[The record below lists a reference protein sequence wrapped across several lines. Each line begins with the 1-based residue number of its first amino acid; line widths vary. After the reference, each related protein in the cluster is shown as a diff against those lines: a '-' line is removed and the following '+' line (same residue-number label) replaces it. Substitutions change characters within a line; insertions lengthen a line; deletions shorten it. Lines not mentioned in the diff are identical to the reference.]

1 MKINLDFY
9 KEKQEKLL
17 PIEEQIL
24 EYINNNNKENYKA
37 IIEKDTRIEVVM
49 ALSEIRE
56 NILNWYT
63 FKENATILEIEPNY
77 GEITGLL
84 CDKALKVVGIENS
97 LKKAEA
103 IQKRHES
110 KENLEVIVGN
120 IENIE
125 LQEKFDYITL
135 IGTIENLSNIFTGT
149 IEEYIELIKKFLK
162 EDGKIILAI
171 DNKIGMKYFSK
182 TDSTGISI
190 ENHNG
195 KNLIGLKELK
205 KIIKDTK
212 LIENKIY
219 YPMPDYKFT
228 NAIFT
233 DEKPLTKNNLSRNII
248 YNSEDTIKFYEENNA
263 YKQILEEDKEIFK
276 MFANSYL
283 IELGEENNQ
292 EQNIKF
298 ISFSNIRKPEY
309 RIKTIIENENVYKY
323 AINDNS
329 NQHIENIKRNIDIIK
344 KCNLNT
350 VDSYEE
356 NRIVSKYTNAL
367 TLDKV
372 IVNLMEENKLEE
384 AIKIVKKLKSEL
396 ETKLTETDSENN
408 VFDKYNIKYEK
419 TNIEKM
425 KFIEEGLWDLIFQ
438 NCFYIDDKFYFYDQE
453 WKEEKIPIDF
463 ILYRA
468 IKYFTQIKE
477 YIQDEKLYEIMDIE
491 KENIK
496 IFDELD
502 DKLQLI
508 IRDENVW
515 KIHTQGIGIID
526 LKRKELTAN
535 HQINLLNIE
544 KAKDKTLL
552 EEKNKEIQELKEQLN
567 SVYNSKSWKITK
579 PLRTILKLGKK
590 QERMK

>member
-552 EEKNKEIQELKEQLN
+552 EEENKEIQELKEQLN

>member
-17 PIEEQIL
+17 PIDEQIL
-24 EYINNNNKENYKA
+24 ENINNNSKENYKA

-84 CDKALKVVGIENS
+84 CDKASKVVGIENS

-103 IQKRHES
+103 IQKRHEN
-110 KENLEVIVGN
+110 KENLEIIVGN

-135 IGTIENLSNIFTGT
+135 IGTIENLSNIFTGS

-233 DEKPLTKNNLSRNII
+233 DEKLLSKNNLSRNII

-283 IELGEENNQ
+283 IEIGKENNQ
-292 EQNIKF
+292 EKNIKF

-309 RIKTIIENENVYKY
+309 RIKTIVENENVYKY

-329 NQHIENIKRNIDIIK
+329 NKHIENIKRNIDIMK

-372 IVNLMEENKLEE
+372 IINLINENKSEE
-384 AIKIVKKLKSEL
+384 AINIIKKFKNEI
-396 ETKLTETDSENN
+396 ETKLTQTNSENN

-438 NCFYIDDKFYFYDQE
+438 NCFYIDEKFYFYDQE
-453 WKEEKIPIDF
+453 WQEEKIPIDF

-468 IKYFTQIKE
+468 IKYFSQIKE
-477 YIQDEKLYEIMDIE
+477 YIQDEKLYEIMGIE
-491 KENIK
+491 QENIEL
-496 IFDELD
+496 FDELD

-515 KIHTQGIGIID
+515 KIHTQGMEIID

-544 KAKDKTLL
+544 NAKDKTLL
-552 EEKNKEIQELKEQLN
+552 EEKNKEIQELKEQLS